1 MGGNN
6 VHIPV
11 RIILGIIALGTVM
24 CLNGCAL
31 VSRQPGSGGVSAG
44 EIEALVVIVREHA
57 GAEPLSLSV
66 RPGTVVLWLNQSCSD
81 IRIMFPDRKVTIACL
96 SPVNFDV
103 TVEGFFTSG
112 PLPPGAVA
120 SLCFVQPGSYAYS
133 VARRSGTAGCA
144 QPDGFR
150 PEGAIIVR

>member
-6 VHIPV
+6 FDIPARV
-11 RIILGIIALGTVM
+11 ILGIIALGTVM

-31 VSRQPGSGGVSAG
+31 VSRQPGAGGVSAG
-44 EIEALVVIVREHA
+44 EIGALVVSVPAHA
-57 GAEPLSLSV
+57 GAEPLILSV
-66 RPGTVVLWLNQSCSD
+66 RPGTVVIWLNQSCCD
-81 IRIMFPDRKVTIACL
+81 IRVMFPDRKVTISCL
-96 SPVNFDV
+96 SPVNFGL
-103 TVEGFFTSG
+103 TAEGFFTSD

-133 VARRSGTAGCA
+133 VARLTGTGCA

>member
-6 VHIPV
+6 FHIPA
-11 RIILGIIALGTVM
+11 RIILGIIVLSTGI
-24 CLNGCAL
+24 CLSGCAL
-31 VSRQPGSGGVSAG
+31 VSRPSEFGRVSAG
-44 EIEALVVIVREHA
+44 EIEALVVSVPAHA
-57 GAEPLSLSV
+57 GAEPLRLSV
-66 RPGTVVLWLNQSCSD
+66 RPGTVVIWLNQSCSD

-96 SPVNFDV
+96 SPVNFGL
-103 TVEGFFTSG
+103 TAEGFFTSG

-133 VARRSGTAGCA
+133 VARLTGTGCA

>member
-6 VHIPV
+6 FHIPARV
-11 RIILGIIALGTVM
+11 ILGIIALGTVM

-31 VSRQPGSGGVSAG
+31 VFRQPESGGVSAG
-44 EIEALVVIVREHA
+44 EIGALVVSIPAHA
-57 GAEPLSLSV
+57 SAEPLILSV
-66 RPGTVVLWLNQSCSD
+66 RPGTVIIWLNQSCSD

-103 TVEGFFTSG
+103 TAEGFFTSG
-112 PLPPGAVA
+112 PLPSGAVA

-133 VARRSGTAGCA
+133 VARFPGTGCA

-150 PEGAIIVR
+150 TEGAIIVR